1 VFTNIP
7 KKYLGLG
14 AVALVVLLLLIGYAS
29 VNGKQKDMVA
39 KEAALSAQYLDTQNV
54 LNNYVAKIRE
64 SLGVADRNTAALD
77 QVLADAVRGRYDGDT
92 SAQPGGGQLFS
103 AITEAYPDLSGV
115 SINYANVQSA
125 VFAGRD
131 AFQNEQSKM
140 LDMVR
145 DYNTWRNSGF
155 LHSAIVGLIGAPS
168 DNLAANNGTDTVHGQ
183 AALDRM
189 NDIIRTT
196 EGKTAYDTG
205 VMDPLNLGPTTPA
218 STPTN

>member
-1 VFTNIP
+1 VLGSIP
-7 KKYLGLG
+7 KKYLGIG
-14 AVALVVLLLLIGYAS
+14 IAALAVLLVFVGFAS
-29 VNGKQKDMVA
+29 INGKQKDMVG

-64 SLGVADRNTAALD
+64 ALGVADRNTDALD
-77 QVLADAVRGRYDGDT
+77 KVLTDAVRGRYTGDT

-103 AITEAYPDLSGV
+103 AITEAYPDLTGV

-155 LHSAIVGLIGAPS
+155 IHSAIVGMIGAPS
-168 DNLAANNGTDTVHGQ
+168 DDLTANNGTDTAHGQ
-183 AALDRM
+183 TALDRM

-196 EGKTAYDTG
+196 EGQNAYETG
-205 VMDPLNLGPTTPA
+205 VMDPMDLGPDAAT